1 MKGMYKGITGLV
13 VKPASGALDF
23 VSKTTEGIKNN
34 VSTKEKKVKRIRNI
48 RPFYGHMQLIKGYNQ
63 LHAEIVYNMN
73 KIDKG
78 KYSFLNFVDAILY
91 NEAGERRQ
99 KIIVLTEEYFIV
111 NYVFI
116 IY

>member
-1 MKGMYKGITGLV
+1 
-13 VKPASGALDF
+13 
-23 VSKTTEGIKNN
+23 
-34 VSTKEKKVKRIRNI
+34 
-48 RPFYGHMQLIKGYNQ
+48 

-91 NEAGERRQ
+91 TEAGERRQ

-111 NYVFI
+111 NAVFI
-116 IY
+116 LY

>member
-1 MKGMYKGITGLV
+1 
-13 VKPASGALDF
+13 
-23 VSKTTEGIKNN
+23 
-34 VSTKEKKVKRIRNI
+34 
-48 RPFYGHMQLIKGYNQ
+48 
-63 LHAEIVYNMN
+63 MN